1 MKKVAFGRDTDE
13 FFQRF
18 ILLEKIG
25 FGGFATVHKGFDQLN
40 NSLVAIKEVD
50 RTQYLPADSSL
61 EREVYILSEVD
72 HSNILKL
79 ICTYVTPLKVFI
91 VTELAA
97 GGELLERIVE
107 QGKFSEKDARSVI
120 RQVLKG
126 VEYLHMR
133 KVVHRDLKLEN
144 ILLSD
149 QTPQAIVKIA
159 DFGLARFFADNS
171 ELRTVCGS
179 PLYVAPEI
187 LDIGMSSETYTPAV
201 DMWSVGVILF
211 ILLSGN
217 SPFENED
224 EQILFEKIRS
234 GDYSMDD
241 CLWDYISA
249 GAKDCVRALLVVNTT
264 ERMTITEALRHPWIL
279 GVKEAE
285 ETFLPS
291 SLIEVKRA
299 RLTGRFESFRMLQEE
314 ERLAKEHAKSID
326 RGDRKSVV

>member
-299 RLTGRFESFRMLQEE
+299 RLTGRFESFRILQEE

-326 RGDRKSVV
+326 RGSI

>member
-279 GVKEAE
+279 VRENAFSHIQNLKLG
-285 ETFLPS
+285 
-291 SLIEVKRA
+291 
-299 RLTGRFESFRMLQEE
+299 M
-314 ERLAKEHAKSID
+314 
-326 RGDRKSVV
+326 

>member
-1 MKKVAFGRDTDE
+1 M
-13 FFQRF
+13 
-18 ILLEKIG
+18 
-25 FGGFATVHKGFDQLN
+25 
-40 NSLVAIKEVD
+40 
-50 RTQYLPADSSL
+50 
-61 EREVYILSEVD
+61 
-72 HSNILKL
+72 
-79 ICTYVTPLKVFI
+79 TPLKVFI

-326 RGDRKSVV
+326 RGSI

>member
-326 RGDRKSVV
+326 RGSI

>member
-279 GVKEAE
+279 VRENAFSNIQNLKLG
-285 ETFLPS
+285 
-291 SLIEVKRA
+291 
-299 RLTGRFESFRMLQEE
+299 M
-314 ERLAKEHAKSID
+314 
-326 RGDRKSVV
+326 

>member
-1 MKKVAFGRDTDE
+1 
-13 FFQRF
+13 
-18 ILLEKIG
+18 
-25 FGGFATVHKGFDQLN
+25 VHKGFDQLN

-299 RLTGRFESFRMLQEE
+299 RLTVCQPANFMILS
-314 ERLAKEHAKSID
+314 AHS
-326 RGDRKSVV
+326 